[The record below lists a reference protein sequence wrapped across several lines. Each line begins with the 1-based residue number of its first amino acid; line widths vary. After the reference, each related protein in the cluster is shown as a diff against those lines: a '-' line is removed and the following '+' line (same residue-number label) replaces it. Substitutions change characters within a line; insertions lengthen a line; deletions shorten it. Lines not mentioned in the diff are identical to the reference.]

1 MTSFDDAFGVEW
13 PRVVGATL
21 RAFGSLD
28 LAEESAQEAFTRA
41 AELIAAGTVI
51 DNLGA
56 WATTAAK
63 RIAIDSLRRD
73 AVLAA
78 KLPLLVEEQ
87 PDETDDRLGLV
98 FIACDPALSADQ
110 QVALALR
117 IVCGVPTADIAAF
130 FGIPEPTIAARLTR
144 AKRAIERSGRRF
156 EWPEG
161 DSRLDRLD
169 AVLTT
174 IYGVYTLGHTANTGD
189 ELTDARLGSLAHGL
203 AESVVAEFG
212 AQTEPLGLLALIEL
226 GESRRS
232 GRTSTEGIPLTLAE
246 VDRSAWGRQRMSRGL
261 ALAARALPGGGRFA
275 LQAGISG
282 LHSSAP
288 RWEDTDWGAIVTLYF
303 GLLRVWPAPVVKVGS
318 LVARSHLGPV
328 ELEQATVELR
338 SMPRDR
344 RVSAALADLE
354 ERRGDIPAAIAA
366 ATDALDGEPNGAL
379 VRFYQRTL
387 ERLRERADGS
397 DRGGLVLDDLL
408 GAARVDGGAGGRH
421 GRTVAQR
428 EDE

>member
-1 MTSFDDAFGVEW
+1 MTSFDETFAEEW

-28 LAEESAQEAFTRA
+28 LAEESAQEAFARA
-41 AELIAAGTVI
+41 AGLIAAGTRI

-78 KLPLLVEEQ
+78 KLPLLVEE
-87 PDETDDRLGLV
+87 PPEATSENDDRLGLV
-98 FIACDPALSADQ
+98 FIACDPALSAEQ
-110 QVALALR
+110 QVAMALR

-144 AKRAIERSGRRF
+144 AKRAIERSGHRF

-203 AESVVAEFG
+203 AEAVVAEFG
-212 AQTEPLGLLALIEL
+212 RQTEALGLLALIEL
-226 GESRRS
+226 GESRRP
-232 GRTSTEGIPLTLAE
+232 GRTSADGIPLTLAE

-288 RWEDTDWGAIVTLYF
+288 RWEDTDWVTIVTLYY
-303 GLLRVWPAPVVKVGS
+303 GLVRVWPAPVVRVGA
-318 LVARSHLGPV
+318 LVARSHVGAT
-328 ELEQATVELR
+328 ELDQAVAELR
-338 SMPRDR
+338 AMPRDR

-366 ATDALDGEPNGAL
+366 ARDALDGETNGAL
-379 VRFYQRTL
+379 VRFYERTL
-387 ERLRERADGS
+387 ERL
-397 DRGGLVLDDLL
+397 
-408 GAARVDGGAGGRH
+408 AARR
-421 GRTVAQR
+421 
-428 EDE
+428 